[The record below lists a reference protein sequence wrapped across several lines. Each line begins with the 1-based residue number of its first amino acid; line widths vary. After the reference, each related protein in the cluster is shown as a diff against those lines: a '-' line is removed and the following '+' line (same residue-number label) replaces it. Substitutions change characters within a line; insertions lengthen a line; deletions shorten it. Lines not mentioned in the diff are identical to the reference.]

1 MPAVPGA
8 DPRTPTGSS
17 RPGARASGSALRE
30 AAAAARERRR
40 LERLESGR
48 REILD
53 VAERLFVEQGYEGTS
68 LEQIA
73 AGCGFSVGSI
83 YNFFRNKDALYSAA
97 LERHAASLGH
107 SFRASAEAAATGIDK
122 VVAMA
127 RAAVHDLRGHPR
139 HARLTLTS
147 MAVDLDSG
155 SDRSSLRAVLEAYA
169 EGIAEGQRDGT
180 VRAGHPRHLA
190 QFVGGLVLAQA
201 QVDPEITDRPAG
213 IPLEEF
219 LDIVRGALAAPAARP
234 R

>member
-1 MPAVPGA
+1 MPAAPGA
-8 DPRTPTGSS
+8 DPRSSIEPSPPVGSTS
-17 RPGARASGSALRE
+17 GAPLRE

-48 REILD
+48 REILA

-83 YNFFRNKDALYSAA
+83 YNFFRNKDALYAAA
-97 LERHAASLGH
+97 LERHGASLGH
-107 SFRASAEAAATGIDK
+107 SFRASAEAAPSGIDK

-139 HARLTLTS
+139 HARLTLSS
-147 MAVDLDSG
+147 MAADLG
-155 SDRSSLRAVLEAYA
+155 ATADRGSLRAVLEAYA
-169 EGIAEGQRDGT
+169 EAIAEGQRDGT
-180 VRAGHPRHLA
+180 VRAGTPRHLA

-201 QVDPEITDRPAG
+201 QADPEITESADG

-219 LDIVRGALAAPAARP
+219 LDIVRRALSRP
-234 R
+234 GG